1 MQDYD
6 VFVKAKLCSALV
18 YKNLHDQVNLDFL
31 FFFIFFYCE
40 QSQIAEQQTMLD
52 PIAKANTKGL
62 EQKRKEG
69 ED

>member
-1 MQDYD
+1 MPTG
-6 VFVKAKLCSALV
+6 CGT
-18 YKNLHDQVNLDFL
+18 VNRNFI
-31 FFFIFFYCE
+31 FFFSFYCE

-69 ED
+69 QD